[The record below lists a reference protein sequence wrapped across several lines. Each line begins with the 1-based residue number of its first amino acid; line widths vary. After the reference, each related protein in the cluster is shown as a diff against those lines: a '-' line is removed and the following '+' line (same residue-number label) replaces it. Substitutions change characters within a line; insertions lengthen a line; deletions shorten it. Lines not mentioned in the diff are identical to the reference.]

1 MKNIQFLVSIKAMV
15 HGAAFPMQV
24 HFTFLADKTCH
35 CCLILLLHGN
45 TNPPILPGQDTRLV
59 VFEVHGCA
67 LNSGNIFFPLFPTLT
82 FWKGFLFGGGPLF
95 HPGMPLKVAPYIEI
109 GVASGLRM
117 RRREL
122 LHLLTEVRGICKR
135 SLN

>member
-1 MKNIQFLVSIKAMV
+1 MV
-15 HGAAFPMQV
+15 
-24 HFTFLADKTCH
+24 
-35 CCLILLLHGN
+35 LHSSCKY
-45 TNPPILPGQDTRLV
+45 TLHSLQIRLV
-59 VFEVHGCA
+59 IAVLFCCSMATQTPPYSRAKTQGLSFLKSMDVLSILG
-67 LNSGNIFFPLFPTLT
+67 IFSFLCFPLLPFGRVSFPTLT
-82 FWKGFLFGGGPLF
+82 FWKGFVFGGGPFF

-109 GVASGLRM
+109 GIGIASGLRM